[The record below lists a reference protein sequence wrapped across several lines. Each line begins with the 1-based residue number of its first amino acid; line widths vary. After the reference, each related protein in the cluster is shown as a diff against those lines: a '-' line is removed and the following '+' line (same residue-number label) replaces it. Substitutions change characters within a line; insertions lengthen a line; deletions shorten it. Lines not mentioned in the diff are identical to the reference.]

1 MQDAIKWKVERLV
14 EKLEKYNAE
23 NLIAV
28 SEGSAT
34 PMAQFFQTNKTEIF
48 MLDGRGNQYEMLESM
63 RIYIERFGRPY
74 NYLKT
79 VAHLNNER
87 EKTLIEEEK
96 KSKAD
101 AAEKKESDL

>member
-1 MQDAIKWKVERLV
+1 MNQVQDAIKWKTERLV
-14 EKLEKYNAE
+14 EKLDKYNAD
-23 NLIAV
+23 NLIAAPTGEKDAV
-28 SEGSAT
+28 T
-34 PMAQFFQTNKTEIF
+34 PMAQFFQTNKTEVF
-48 MLDGRGNQYEMLESM
+48 MVDGRGNQYEMLESM

-96 KSKAD
+96 
-101 AAEKKESDL
+101 